1 MKPVKYLILTFL
13 AILYSYCSFAVIG
26 PVTGS
31 TSLCAGDTTTLY
43 DTTSGGVWSSSNVA
57 IVSVNSATGL
67 VTAIGA
73 GSATITYTTGSG
85 FVIASVAVNPKPN
98 VYALSGGGS
107 FCAGASTTIS
117 LSNSTAGI
125 SYQLY
130 NSGTIAGAPLVGTGS
145 PLDLGSVTSAG
156 TYSVVATNTV
166 TGCMAAMGTVTVNT
180 LTSPSA
186 ISLSGPLCQGGTVT
200 ASNSVTGGT
209 WASSNPAVATIS
221 SFGIISVNSIG
232 TAIISY
238 TLTST
243 GCATATSV
251 TVNPSPAAIGGSY
264 GICAGATNVLTD
276 AGGGTWSSSDP
287 AIATVNTSGIVTG
300 VSPGTAS
307 IFYTLSTGCNTYAP
321 VTVNIMPGA
330 ISGPASFC
338 AGTTAYYSS
347 PSFGGNWYSSYST
360 IATIGS
366 TSGVATGVVAGSTNI
381 IYALSSGCSVSQ
393 SVTINALPSPITG
406 TLNGCAGSALSL
418 SSTSGGTWTSGSTGV
433 ATITAPGV
441 VNCITTGTTL
451 ITNTLSSGC
460 ATSAT
465 ITVNAAPATFTI
477 TGGGAYCPGGS
488 GVHLGLTG
496 SAGSGCTRYQL
507 YIGSSPVG
515 SPVTGTGSAID
526 FGFQTTVG
534 TYSAMA
540 INSCTG
546 CSSSM
551 TGAAAISLYPAPVV
565 YTLSVGSGG
574 GYCAGSTGADLT
586 LSGSNTGVNYALFNP
601 SAVAVLVLSGTGTT
615 LDFGLQTLP
624 GSYMVVATNPS
635 TTCTS
640 TMAGPGT
647 LSVIPAPTVYSVTG
661 GGTYCAGGTGEHVD
675 LAGSDAGVSYQL
687 YQGTTPVGLAI
698 AGTGGAI
705 DLGAHTATGA
715 YTVVAT
721 NTAFGCTAPM
731 ASSASIAIAP
741 LPTAYP
747 LTGGGTFCPG
757 GGSHIGLT
765 YAASGY
771 NYQLYLG
778 SSAIGAPVGGSNLA
792 LDFGLETTAGS
803 YTVIATNASTSCSA
817 SMTGTAVININP
829 TPSVYNVTGGGAY
842 CAGGSG
848 IPVGLDN
855 SDIGIN
861 YKLYDGSVLLA
872 IIPGS
877 GSSLNFGY
885 RTAAGS
891 YTITAVN
898 STTACADTMSGA
910 ANVSINPLPAA
921 YTLTGGGT
929 YCPGGVGVHMGMT
942 GSSPGVSYQLYNGVT
957 ADSTPVAGTG
967 AALDFGIKSTM
978 GTYHV
983 IAVNTITG
991 CSNSMAG
998 APVVNI
1004 ASLPIVHSMAG
1015 GGSYCTGDTGVHVY
1029 LSGSVTTNS
1038 YQLYHNWSRV
1048 GSPLAGTGSGLD
1060 FGLETITGSYTVIAT
1075 NASTCSDTMAA
1086 AAIVGINPSVSP
1098 SVTVT
1103 VSPGDTV
1110 CAGTTVTFTA
1120 TPFNGGS
1127 TPTYQWYINGVAVTG
1142 ATLTTFTRSTLYD
1155 YDTVTVEMTSSATC
1169 ATPSVAEDGKR
1180 VHIVAYPTIT
1190 GSSSVCLGST
1200 TTLTGTAGGEYRSG
1214 STTIATVAIVGGTP
1228 GVVTGMSVGTTII
1241 TYTVAP
1247 GCSSFQVMSVNPVP
1261 AITASIAAV
1270 SCSGDYTLSG
1280 SGGVSYTWSPATAL
1294 SCTACAVTT
1303 SSPTDVIL
1311 YTLSGTSALGCIGTD
1326 TVSVDANKISGNITY
1341 SGGSLFD
1348 SLKVW
1353 LIQYNPSDS
1362 TLTGLDSTYTCMSG
1376 GIPYYEFKDK
1386 APGSYLVKAK
1396 LLGAAPGT
1404 TGYLPTYSTSTSYWY
1419 DAASATHTYAT
1430 DVLNVTL
1437 LYGTVPYGPG
1447 FIGGLI
1453 SMGANRGT
1461 TTDVPAQHMTV
1472 YLKDALTGKI
1482 LTYAYTDAT
1491 GAYAFPNLGYG
1502 SYIVYPE
1509 DFGYTTTPSGT
1520 IDLADFT
1527 DTARGINFK
1536 EHLNAKTI
1544 TPIAA
1549 AVNGVKTINAGEQ
1562 LLVYPN
1568 PAKDNLGIAWSNEET
1583 GPADVVIT
1591 DVTGKEVY
1599 RTTLDI
1605 TSPSGSQQ
1613 ISLLGLNDGIY
1624 FINIRSLTISYN
1636 SKLLIQY

>member
-43 DTTSGGVWSSSNVA
+43 DTTTGGVWSSSNVA

-67 VTAIGA
+67 ATGVGA
-73 GSATITYTTGSG
+73 GTASITYTTGSG
-85 FVIASVAVNPKPN
+85 YVIATLVVNSKPN
-98 VYALSGGGS
+98 VYTLSGGGS
-107 FCAGASTTIS
+107 FCAGTATIIS
-117 LSNSTAGI
+117 LSNSTSGI

-130 NSGTIAGAPLVGTGS
+130 NSGTITGTPLAGTGS
-145 PLDLGSVTSAG
+145 PLDLGSVISAG
-156 TYSVVATNTV
+156 TYSVIATNTG
-166 TGCMAAMGTVTVNT
+166 TGCVAAMGAVTVNT

-186 ISLSGPLCQGGTVT
+186 ISFSGPLCQGGAVT
-200 ASNSVTGGT
+200 ASNSVAGGA
-209 WASSNPAVATIS
+209 WASSNPTVATIGS
-221 SFGIISVNSIG
+221 LGVISVNSIG

-238 TLTST
+238 TLAGT
-243 GCATATSV
+243 GCATATAV
-251 TVNPSPAAIGGSY
+251 TVNAAPAAISGSY
-264 GICAGATNVLTD
+264 GICAGASNVLTD

-287 AIATVNTSGIVTG
+287 AIAIVNTSGIVTG
-300 VSPGTAS
+300 VSPGAAS
-307 IFYTLSTGCNTYAP
+307 IWYTLPTGCNTFAP
-321 VTVNIMPGA
+321 VTVNIVPGA

-338 AGTTAYYSS
+338 SGATAYYSS
-347 PSFGGNWYSSYST
+347 SSFGGNWYSSYST

-366 TSGVATGVVAGSTNI
+366 TSGSATGVVAGSTNI
-381 IYALSSGCSVSQ
+381 IYALPSGCSVSQ

-418 SSTSGGTWTSGSTGV
+418 SSTSGGTWTSGSTSV
-433 ATITAPGV
+433 AAITAPGV
-441 VNCITTGTTL
+441 VNCIGTGIAL
-451 ITNTLSSGC
+451 ITNTLSTGC
-460 ATSAT
+460 AVSAT

-526 FGFQTTVG
+526 FGFQTIAG

-540 INSCTG
+540 TNSCTG

-551 TGAAAISLYPAPVV
+551 AGTAAISLYPAPIV

-574 GYCAGSTGADLT
+574 GYCAGGTGADLT
-586 LSGSNTGVNYALFNP
+586 LSGSNTGINYVLF
-601 SAVAVLVLSGTGTT
+601 SAAGPEGILSGTGSA
-615 LDFGLQTLP
+615 LDWGHLP
-624 GSYMVVATNPS
+624 AGVYGAYATNPS
-635 TTCTS
+635 TGCTS
-640 TMAGPGT
+640 NMLSATI
-647 LSVIPAPTVYSVTG
+647 SVIPAPTVYAVTG
-661 GGTYCAGGTGEHVD
+661 GGTYCAGGVGEHIE

-705 DLGAHTATGA
+705 DLGAHTATGT
-715 YTVVAT
+715 YTVIAT
-721 NTAFGCTAPM
+721 NTAFGCTASM
-731 ASSASIAIAP
+731 ASSASIAVAP

-747 LTGGGTFCPG
+747 VTGGGSFCPG

-771 NYQLYLG
+771 NYQLYRG
-778 SSAIGAPVGGSNLA
+778 SVTIGGPVGGRNVT
-792 LDFGLETTAGS
+792 LDFGLEVTAGS
-803 YTVIATNASTSCSA
+803 YTVIATNASTSCAA
-817 SMTGTAVININP
+817 SMTGAAVININP
-829 TPSVYNVTGGGAY
+829 TPSMYNVTGGGAY
-842 CAGGSG
+842 CSGGSG
-848 IPVGLDN
+848 VPVGLDN
-855 SDIGIN
+855 SDPGII

-872 IIPGS
+872 ALTGS
-877 GSSLNFGY
+877 GSSLDFGY

-891 YTITAVN
+891 YTVAAVN

-910 ANVSINPLPAA
+910 ASISINLLPVA

-929 YCPGGVGVHMGMT
+929 YCPGGVGVRMGMT

-967 AALDFGIKSTM
+967 SALDFGIKTTM

-983 IAVNTITG
+983 IAVNTTTG

-1029 LSGSVTTNS
+1029 LSGSVTTNT

-1110 CAGTTVTFTA
+1110 CAGTAVTFTA
-1120 TPFNGGS
+1120 NPFNGGTS
-1127 TPTYQWYINGVAVTG
+1127 PTYEWFKNGAIVGGIGAIYTYIPVNGDVV
-1142 ATLTTFTRSTLYD
+1142 YC
-1155 YDTVTVEMTSSATC
+1155 VMNSSATC
-1169 ATPSVAEDGKR
+1169 ATPRVVGSEDHLMD
-1180 VHIVAYPTIT
+1180 VIAYPTIT

-1200 TTLTGTAGGEYRSG
+1200 TTLTGTVGGEYRSG

-1261 AITASIAAV
+1261 TVTASIAAV

-1386 APGSYLVKAK
+1386 VPGSYLVKAK

-1461 TTDVPAQHMTV
+1461 STDVPAQHMTV
-1472 YLKDALTGKI
+1472 YLKDALTGKV
-1482 LTYAYTDAT
+1482 LTYTYTDAT

-1502 SYIVYPE
+1502 SYMVYPE
-1509 DFGYTTTPSGT
+1509 DFGYTTTPSDA
-1520 IDLADFT
+1520 IALADFT
-1527 DTARGINFK
+1527 DTARGIDFK

-1568 PAKDNLGIAWSNEET
+1568 PAKDNLGITWSNEET
-1583 GPADVVIT
+1583 GLADVVIT

-1613 ISLLGLNDGIY
+1613 ISVLGLNDGIY
-1624 FINIRSLTISYN
+1624 LINIRSLTISYN
-1636 SKLLIQY
+1636 SKLLIQH